1 MRLVAMLTLWKKI
14 YGKIILYCI
23 FNFTEEKKELGLLAK
38 QHQPNDRYVNQ
49 NVNPIPKIKY
59 QSNGKLTPTTRQ
71 SPN

>member
-49 NVNPIPKIKY
+49 NVIFSSTILYNCKKNQIPI
-59 QSNGKLTPTTRQ
+59 
-71 SPN
+71 